1 MLTESEWGD
10 FLNKGIQKSVESEEL
25 LSHLLIIPPDLSAIE
40 SLLKDKQ
47 YNTAV
52 ISRAGYDFADHCFEE
67 DRYYEEEYRKHQY
80 EDAVLDT
87 TRNSAYLPQIIELLL
102 KFGLDPNAICDDYN
116 IMSAVKYVVNE
127 YVAAD
132 TLALLFEH
140 GGKTDLSVGGFN
152 MACELDFD
160 IMFDAF
166 NQRDRRAYDSMVHCW
181 FVLLGYSNNMIQD
194 KEAVTVFSEQRC
206 DCEIENFKITDLKQ
220 HRNYYF
226 GISNVSGRGENWS
239 LHIFDKRTRWEVA
252 RL

>member
-1 MLTESEWGD
+1 M
-10 FLNKGIQKSVESEEL
+10 FILNKGIQKSEESEEL
-25 LSHLLIIPPDLSAIE
+25 LAHLLVIPPDLSAVE

-67 DRYYEEEYRKHQY
+67 DRYCEEEYRKHQY

-87 TRNSAYLPQIIELLL
+87 SRNSAYLPQVIELLL
-102 KFGLDPNAICDDYN
+102 KYGLDPNAICENDN

-140 GGKTDLSVGGFN
+140 GGKTHLSVDGFN
-152 MACELDFD
+152 LACDLDFG

-166 NQRDRRAYDSMVHCW
+166 NLRDRRAYDSMVHCW
-181 FVLLGYSNNMIQD
+181 FVLLGYSNNMIRD

-206 DCEIENFKITDLKQ
+206 DCALENFKISDLKQ

-226 GISNVSGRGENWS
+226 GISNVSSRGEDWS

>member
-1 MLTESEWGD
+1 MAH
-10 FLNKGIQKSVESEEL
+10 
-25 LSHLLIIPPDLSAIE
+25 HLVIPPDLSAVE

-67 DRYYEEEYRKHQY
+67 DRYYEEKYRKHQY

-87 TRNSAYLPQIIELLL
+87 SRNSAYLPQVIELLL
-102 KFGLDPNAICDDYN
+102 KFGLDPNAICENDN

-140 GGKTDLSVGGFN
+140 GGKTHLSVDGFN
-152 MACELDFD
+152 LACDLDFD

-166 NQRDRRAYDSMVHCW
+166 NLRDRRAYDSMVHCW
-181 FVLLGYSNNMIQD
+181 FVLLGYSNNMIRD

-206 DCEIENFKITDLKQ
+206 DCALENFKISDLKQ

-226 GISNVSGRGENWS
+226 GISNVSSRGEDWS
-239 LHIFDKRTRWEVA
+239 LHIFNKRTRWEVA

>member
-1 MLTESEWGD
+1 MN

-47 YNTAV
+47 YDTAV
-52 ISRAGYDFADHCFEE
+52 ISRAGYDFVEYCADE
-67 DRYYEEEYRKHQY
+67 DWWCEEEYQKHQC

-102 KFGLDPNAICDDYN
+102 KFELDPNAICDDDN
-116 IMSAVKYVVNE
+116 IMLAVKNVVNE
-127 YVAAD
+127 YAAAD
-132 TLALLFEH
+132 TLALLLEH
-140 GGKTDLSVGGFN
+140 GGKTNLSVGGFSV
-152 MACELDFD
+152 ACDLDYG

-166 NQRDRRAYDSMVHCW
+166 NQSDRRAYDSKVHCW
-181 FVLLGYSNNMIQD
+181 FVLLAYLNNIIQG
-194 KEAVTVFSEQRC
+194 KEAVTAFGKQRC
-206 DCEIENFKITDLKQ
+206 DCEIEDFKIWDLKQ

-226 GISNVSGRGENWS
+226 GISNVSGWGKDWS